1 MPTEQAAGSS
11 PSCPLAT
18 RGSRRR
24 CPKLR
29 APGGAPSRGAAPGR
43 AGLRDPRGGSS
54 SWGSRRS
61 SPSPAFPAITWC
73 GGGSAPG
80 AFKEVAPRCRTWD
93 WAGRRW
99 VWGTEPSR
107 RPGRGPRLCPAGA
120 HTCPAPPTQAAAG
133 ARLPAVPWFRSRDP
147 PGPRTLA
154 HPSPKGHLAAPL
166 NTLLHPHWEA
176 TAAKRGTDLPKVT
189 KAGRAPSY
197 LHGRVSAPSQLDA
210 FGSRSLRGCLGDPGP
225 AWEVQGDGSWLGLDS
240 GAAASVAPG
249 AGAE

>member
-1 MPTEQAAGSS
+1 MSHLGLGWQA
-11 PSCPLAT
+11 
-18 RGSRRR
+18 
-24 CPKLR
+24 
-29 APGGAPSRGAAPGR
+29 
-43 AGLRDPRGGSS
+43 
-54 SWGSRRS
+54 
-61 SPSPAFPAITWC
+61 
-73 GGGSAPG
+73 
-80 AFKEVAPRCRTWD
+80 
-93 WAGRRW
+93 W

-154 HPSPKGHLAAPL
+154 HPSPKGRLAAPL

-176 TAAKRGTDLPKVT
+176 TAANRGTDLPKVT

-225 AWEVQGDGSWLGLDS
+225 AGRSRGTVAGWDS
-240 GAAASVAPG
+240 TRAPPPPSPPARELSDNRAPHTGRGRGRRRHPRAPPSSPSVSSPTPSSKQRK
-249 AGAE
+249 